1 MNLYIDK
8 ENVFSLIENSKQ
20 ELYADCIKTM
30 QRQMNVIFNFN
41 KNELVSSEILMAW
54 IKLFTSGVGP
64 TSTQSFNENKFPER
78 PLKSN
83 THNSFGKEELSSV
96 YLLNDERIEKLA
108 EKGALLIGRPG
119 EELNVFNQVFLF
131 NNDYKFEK
139 KFLIGNDNFKNWT
152 QLEKYSLSVSDIL
165 FVDSYIL
172 ADETL
177 IEHNFLLF
185 LKTLVSKSRCKV
197 NLVLLVNTEKIAVT
211 YDEISTK
218 VRKAVSEVTG
228 VNPNFTLIR
237 VRHQRGVTSH
247 AEHDRTVFTN
257 YARVY
262 SGDSFNYFG
271 LNGEKITNGREL
283 HISSFGDLE
292 NHSISLKLVDDLQ
305 RKIDALP
312 ESAIEGDKKSNF
324 LSFK

>member
-8 ENVFSLIENSKQ
+8 ENVLSLIENSKQ

-30 QRQMNVIFNFN
+30 QKQMNVIFNFN
-41 KNELVSSEILMAW
+41 KTELLSSEILMAW

-64 TSTQSFNENKFPER
+64 KSNQSFNENKFPER

-83 THNSFGKEELSSV
+83 THISFGKEELSSV
-96 YLLNDERIEKLA
+96 YLLNDERIEKLS

-139 KFLIGNDNFKNWT
+139 KFLIGDGNFNNWT
-152 QLEKYSLSVSDIL
+152 QLDNYALSVSDIL

-172 ADETL
+172 SDKSL
-177 IEHNFLLF
+177 IEHNFLQF

-197 NLVLLVNTEKIAVT
+197 NIVVLVNTDKMAVT
-211 YDEISTK
+211 YDEISPM
-218 VRKAVSEVTG
+218 VRNAVNDVTG
-228 VNPNFTLIR
+228 VNPNFTLIK
-237 VRHQRGVTSH
+237 VRHQRGVASH
-247 AEHDRTVFTN
+247 AEHDRTIFTN

-271 LNGEKITNGREL
+271 ANGEKITNGREL

-292 NHSISLKLVDDLQ
+292 NHTISLRLVEDLQ
-305 RKIDALP
+305 SKIDALP
-312 ESAIEGDKKSNF
+312 DTAIQGDKKSNF